1 METKTK
7 FDVFR
12 SLAVINPHWN
22 DEQLFQETRR
32 IVGAQMQVKNG
43 F

>member
-1 METKTK
+1 MKMEITS
-7 FDVFR
+7 DVFR